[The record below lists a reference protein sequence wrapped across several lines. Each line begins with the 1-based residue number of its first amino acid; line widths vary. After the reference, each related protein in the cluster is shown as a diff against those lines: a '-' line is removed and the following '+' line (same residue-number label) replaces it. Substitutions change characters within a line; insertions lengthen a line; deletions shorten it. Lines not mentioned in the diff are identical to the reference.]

1 MMTQRR
7 GRGTPR
13 DLVLEYV
20 PRRDAAQRLRLAF
33 CLLSRELGSS
43 LEPQTA
49 LAHEGASGDVCAL
62 TRAAASV
69 GKEGNP

>member
-33 CLLSRELGSS
+33 CLLSRELGPS
-43 LEPQTA
+43 LELQAA
-49 LAHEGASGDVCAL
+49 LAHQRASGRTPPP
-62 TRAAASV
+62 TRAGKSV
-69 GKEGNP
+69 GKEVNP